1 MTGIDWSLLLC
12 SNVGVRC
19 DGLMPGEDRTRIL
32 PTLSVGHTL
41 SGLADHSG
49 DLQSD
54 KYIIS
59 QLELDLTSPP
69 LRQVCF
75 LRR

>member
-1 MTGIDWSLLLC
+1 
-12 SNVGVRC
+12 
-19 DGLMPGEDRTRIL
+19 MPGEDRTRIL